1 MPLML
6 NSGGGDYLGF
16 VRYMAST
23 SSWEMSAEG
32 GKQPF
37 TFSKAAFDFS
47 NIETGWC
54 AFEEGQG
61 PQWVMD
67 ESLTKPAAR
76 PEGDAQWKRGFK
88 IKLYSKDM
96 FGDEP
101 VREWATNSAGGTMA
115 IQAVYA
121 EWEKQADD
129 SKVAVVQFNG
139 ATPTKVGRGSTTV
152 PQFEIIKLVDR
163 PAELAA
169 GSTPP
174 LPAATSVN
182 DDEDEFA
189 I

>member
-6 NSGGGDYLGF
+6 NNGGGGSSAF

-37 TFSKAAFDFS
+37 SFTKAAFDFA

-76 PEGDAQWKRGFK
+76 PDGENWKRGFK
-88 IKLYSKDM
+88 LKMFSKDM

-129 SKVAVVQFNG
+129 SKVAVVEFTG

-152 PQFEIIKLVDR
+152 PQFNILKLIDR
-163 PAELAA
+163 PAELNAA
-169 GSTPP
+169 EAPP
-174 LPAATSVN
+174 TAASVGN
-182 DDEDEFA
+182 DDDEDEFA